1 MNQDVRY
8 FISDSSTD
16 LIWIAPDNSPRARK
30 NKKMK
35 LAEYHQLGEFP
46 GDLVRFLYLDLSQAE
61 TVIEAFVKVSHS
73 LTVTHEAACGK
84 QAMLELKKLGELHP
98 YFIVTEREWLSR
110 ISGVILAAE
119 DDAAAELPLEQMMEL
134 PSRLRQ
140 IQQAGLNLISQVL
153 DIDLDET
160 SLLER
165 MKQYTARHKTDKTP
179 CYEFRKL
186 TTQYGQENGIYLEEL
201 YPNGIFDLIDY
212 SLQRCLEKGLRFR
225 VCKNCGRYFAI
236 NRSAKAEYCDTFPD
250 ENGRTCRNV
259 GAITAWTKKREN
271 DDVFMTYRREYKKRF
286 ARIRS
291 GTLLPEE
298 FYRWSEQA
306 RQKKNQLEAGEIDA
320 DTFLAWLANS

>member
-140 IQQAGLNLISQVL
+140 IQQAGLDLISQVL

-165 MKQYTARHKTDKTP
+165 MKQYTARHKTDRTP

-201 YPNGIFDLIDY
+201 YPKDIFDLIDY

-225 VCKNCGRYFAI
+225 VCKNCGRHFAI
-236 NRSAKAEYCDTFPD
+236 SRSAKAD
-250 ENGRTCRNV
+250 V
-259 GAITAWTKKREN
+259 GAITAWTKKRES

-291 GTLLPEE
+291 GTLLPED

-306 RQKKNQLEAGEIDA
+306 RQKKDELEAGEIDV
-320 DTFLAWLANS
+320 DTFLAWLADS

>member
-1 MNQDVRY
+1 MNWDIR
-8 FISDSSTD
+8 FSIIDSETD
-16 LIWIAPDNSPRARK
+16 LFWDRPDTSPRY
-30 NKKMK
+30 KKPSAPM
-35 LAEYHQLGEFP
+35 EYHFGGSFP
-46 GDLVRFLYLDLSQAE
+46 GDLIRFMYLDLSQLE
-61 TVIEAFVKVSHS
+61 TAVETIAAQVQAFAD
-73 LTVTHEAACGK
+73 THEAVYEKHAL
-84 QAMLELKKLGELHP
+84 QELNQFAELHP
-98 YFIVTEREWLSR
+98 FFMITELEWQSR
-110 ISGVILAAE
+110 MLGVIPEAE
-119 DDAAAELPLEQMMEL
+119 DGTAAELPLERLTEL

-140 IQQAGLNLISQVL
+140 VQQAGLELFSQVL
-153 DIDLDET
+153 DIDLPGA
-160 SLLER
+160 SIQGR
-165 MKQYTARHKTDKTP
+165 MRAYTDRHRTGKTP

-186 TTQYGQENGIYLEEL
+186 TTKYEQLGGVYLERL
-201 YPNGIFDLIDY
+201 YPTDIFDLIDY

-271 DDVFMTYRREYKKRF
+271 DDVFQTYRREYKKRF

-291 GTLLPEE
+291 GALLPEE

-306 RQKKNQLEAGEIDA
+306 RQKKDELEAGEIDA

>member
-1 MNQDVRY
+1 MNCDIR
-8 FISDSSTD
+8 FSITDSETD
-16 LIWIAPDNSPRARK
+16 LFWVRPDTSPRY
-30 NKKMK
+30 KKPSAPM
-35 LAEYHQLGEFP
+35 EYHIGGAFP
-46 GDLVRFLYLDLSQAE
+46 GDLIRFMYLDLSPLETALETIAAQVQAF
-61 TVIEAFVKVSHS
+61 AD
-73 LTVTHEAACGK
+73 THEAVFEKHAL
-84 QAMLELKKLGELHP
+84 QELNQFVELHP
-98 YFIVTEREWLSR
+98 FFMITELEWQSR
-110 ISGVILAAE
+110 MLGVIPAAE
-119 DDAAAELPLEQMMEL
+119 DGAGAELPLERLREL

-140 IQQAGLNLISQVL
+140 VQQAGLELISQVL
-153 DIDLDET
+153 DIDLPGV
-160 SLLER
+160 SIQGR
-165 MKQYTARHKTDKTP
+165 MQAYTDRHRTGKTP

-186 TTQYGQENGIYLEEL
+186 TTKYEQISGVYLERL
-201 YPNGIFDLIDY
+201 YPTDIFDLIDY

-236 NRSAKAEYCDTFPD
+236 SRSAKAEYCDTFPD

-291 GTLLPEE
+291 GTLLPED

-306 RQKKNQLEAGEIDA
+306 RQKKDELEAGEIDA